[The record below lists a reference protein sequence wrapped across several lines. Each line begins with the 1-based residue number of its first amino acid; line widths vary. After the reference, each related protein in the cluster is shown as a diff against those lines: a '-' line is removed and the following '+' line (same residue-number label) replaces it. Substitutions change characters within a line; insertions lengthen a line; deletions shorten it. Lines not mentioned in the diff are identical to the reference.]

1 MRHIALEAGRQNA
14 AHHAVPL
21 HFLRIV
27 QFVPSGNASGVE
39 VAQPLDVLLHGAYQ
53 GSLHDLH
60 VINVIKQLHARR
72 VHRFHHAHSPCG
84 VVAHIVFVIHLVIEK
99 LQGAEITREAA
110 REGADVIINY
120 NSHRAA
126 AEAVL
131 LEVQRLGRRGIL
143 CQADVGVKAE
153 TDALVAAGLKA
164 FGKIDVLV
172 NNAGIALWKPFLE
185 LDESNWDRT
194 LQTNLKS
201 VFLCS
206 QAVARHLVGRKSPG
220 SIVNIS
226 SIAAAGA
233 LDCLVPYCAS
243 KGGMLLITKAMA
255 TELAP
260 YNIRVNS
267 VAPGTIDIARN
278 RQTDPNYP
286 DDWLPFIPMGRVGVP
301 SDMAKPVIF
310 LASDEAAYVTG
321 QTFWVDGG
329 ETSYVPMPRAD
340 FAR

>member
-1 MRHIALEAGRQNA
+1 MKLKDRVVIVTGASLGVGAGIA
-14 AHHAVPL
+14 
-21 HFLRIV
+21 
-27 QFVPSGNASGVE
+27 
-39 VAQPLDVLLHGAYQ
+39 
-53 GSLHDLH
+53 
-60 VINVIKQLHARR
+60 
-72 VHRFHHAHSPCG
+72 
-84 VVAHIVFVIHLVIEK
+84 
-99 LQGAEITREAA
+99 TEAA

-126 AEAVL
+126 AEVVL
-131 LEVQRLGRRGIL
+131 LEVQRLGRRGIVVR
-143 CQADVGVKAE
+143 ADVGIKAE
-153 TDALVAAGLKA
+153 VEALVAAGVEA

-172 NNAGIALWKPFLE
+172 NNAGIAHWKPFLE
-185 LDESNWDRT
+185 LDEGIWDRT

-206 QAVARHLVGRKSPG
+206 QAVARHLVERKSPG

-233 LDCLVPYCAS
+233 MDCLVPYCAS

-255 TELAP
+255 TELGP

-267 VAPGTIDIARN
+267 VAPGTIDILRN
-278 RQTDPNYP
+278 RATDPNYP
-286 DDWLPFIPMGRVGVP
+286 NNWVPFIPAGRVGVP
-301 SDMAKPVIF
+301 SDVAKPVIF

-340 FAR
+340 FARK

>member
-1 MRHIALEAGRQNA
+1 MKLKDRVVLVTG
-14 AHHAVPL
+14 
-21 HFLRIV
+21 
-27 QFVPSGNASGVE
+27 ASLG
-39 VAQPLDVLLHGAYQ
+39 L
-53 GSLHDLH
+53 
-60 VINVIKQLHARR
+60 
-72 VHRFHHAHSPCG
+72 
-84 VVAHIVFVIHLVIEK
+84 
-99 LQGAEITREAA
+99 GAEITMEAA

-131 LEVQRLGRRGIL
+131 LEVQRLGRRGIVF
-143 CQADVGVKAE
+143 QANVGVKAE
-153 TDALVAAGLKA
+153 VEALVAAGIAAL
-164 FGKIDVLV
+164 GKIDVLV

-206 QAVARHLVGRKSPG
+206 QAVARHLVERKSPG

-260 YNIRVNS
+260 HNIRVNS

-301 SDMAKPVIF
+301 CDVAKPVVF

-340 FAR
+340 FARH

>member
-1 MRHIALEAGRQNA
+1 MK
-14 AHHAVPL
+14 
-21 HFLRIV
+21 LRDRVVLIT
-27 QFVPSGNASGVE
+27 GASLG
-39 VAQPLDVLLHGAYQ
+39 L
-53 GSLHDLH
+53 
-60 VINVIKQLHARR
+60 
-72 VHRFHHAHSPCG
+72 
-84 VVAHIVFVIHLVIEK
+84 
-99 LQGAEITREAA
+99 GAEIAVEAA

-120 NSHRAA
+120 VSHRS
-126 AEAVL
+126 EADQVL
-131 LEVQRLGRRGIL
+131 SQVQKAGRRGIVV
-143 CQADVGVKAE
+143 QADVGVKAQV
-153 TDALVAAGLKA
+153 DVLVATGIDA

-185 LDESNWDRT
+185 LDEGNWDRT

-206 QAVARHLVGRKSPG
+206 QAVARHLITRKMPG
-220 SIVNIS
+220 SIVNVS

-260 YNIRVNS
+260 HNIRVNS

-278 RQTDPNYP
+278 RLTDPNYP
-286 DDWLPFIPMGRVGVP
+286 EDWLPFIPMGRVGVP
-301 SDMAKPVIF
+301 SDVAKPVIF

-340 FAR
+340 FARK

>member
-1 MRHIALEAGRQNA
+1 MKLKDRVVLVTG
-14 AHHAVPL
+14 
-21 HFLRIV
+21 
-27 QFVPSGNASGVE
+27 AS
-39 VAQPLDVLLHGAYQ
+39 Q
-53 GSLHDLH
+53 GL
-60 VINVIKQLHARR
+60 
-72 VHRFHHAHSPCG
+72 
-84 VVAHIVFVIHLVIEK
+84 
-99 LQGAEITREAA
+99 GAEIAREAA
-110 REGADVIINY
+110 REGADVVINY
-120 NSHRAA
+120 FSHRDA
-126 AEAVL
+126 AEHVL
-131 LEVQRLGRRGIL
+131 VDVQRLGRRGIV
-143 CQADVGVKAE
+143 CKADVGIKSEAA
-153 TDALVAAGLKA
+153 ALVAAGIDA

-185 LDESNWDRT
+185 LEESNWDRT

-206 QAVARHLVGRKSPG
+206 QAVARHLVGRASAG
-220 SIVNIS
+220 SIINIS

-233 LDCLVPYCAS
+233 LDCLAPYCAS

-278 RQTDPNYP
+278 RETDPNYP
-286 DDWLPFIPMGRVGVP
+286 GDWLPFIPMGRVGVP
-301 SDMAKPVIF
+301 ADVAKPVVF

-329 ETSYVPMPRAD
+329 GTSYVPMPRAD
-340 FAR
+340 FARS